1 MTISVLIVDDQPII
15 RAGLRTMLSTED
27 DIRVVAEARDGVEA
41 VFEAGVLRPDVI
53 LMDVRMPRLDG
64 IEATRRITAADVGS
78 AIVIVTTFDDEE
90 YLVEGVRAGAVGF
103 LLKDAGAELLAEAVR
118 TAHRGDTLIDPAMT
132 RALLEHRLR
141 DTDPSAQD
149 EGASV
154 LARLSDRER
163 EVLDAVARGL
173 SNADIAREQFI
184 TEATVKTHVSNLL
197 AKTDSRSRLQA
208 AVFAYES
215 GFVQPR
221 WLRPTS

>member
-27 DIRVVAEARDGVEA
+27 DIEVVAEARDGFEA
-41 VFEAGVLRPDVI
+41 VLEAEARRPDVI

-64 IEATRRITAADVGS
+64 IEATRRLSAAQLGS

-141 DTDPSAQD
+141 DTDPTAQA

-154 LARLSDRER
+154 LALLSDRER

-197 AKTDSRSRLQA
+197 AKTGSRSRLQA

>member
-141 DTDPSAQD
+141 DTDPTAQA

-197 AKTDSRSRLQA
+197 AKTGSRSRLQA